1 MINNFHLWKPYKEV
15 ELEYTPLDPNLN
27 IFLQDKVGWGI
38 SSVLVI
44 CIFHHQRP
52 HKEIELE
59 KTPQIQISTFCLR
72 DNFKVVDNLQTS
84 DFYAVYRLFLGGPQ
98 SDIQLLRNRVRWV
111 NSVE

>member
-44 CIFHHQRP
+44 SIFHHQRS

-59 KTPQIQISTFCLR
+59 KNPSNP
-72 DNFKVVDNLQTS
+72 NFDILLERQV
-84 DFYAVYRLFLGGPQ
+84 Q
-98 SDIQLLRNRVRWV
+98 SSLWNKQYDY
-111 NSVE
+111 